1 MQSLFK
7 HHVKLENLC
16 LNYEY
21 LVIPYKYMKF
31 IVINNLKVCIVTV
44 RINELDWFSF
54 LYFKTKLKEN
64 HMRFLIGFF
73 TKLYIYIGYFNFI
86 QNFY

>member
-1 MQSLFK
+1 M
-7 HHVKLENLC
+7 ENKEKIIIL
-16 LNYEY
+16 
-21 LVIPYKYMKF
+21 
-31 IVINNLKVCIVTV
+31 TV
-44 RINELDWFSF
+44 RINELDWFLF

-64 HMRFLIGFF
+64 HMRFLISFF

>member
-1 MQSLFK
+1 MTYYQKIGFQ
-7 HHVKLENLC
+7 
-16 LNYEY
+16 
-21 LVIPYKYMKF
+21 
-31 IVINNLKVCIVTV
+31 TV
-44 RINELDWFSF
+44 RINALWMFIF

-64 HMRFLIGFF
+64 HMRFLISFF

>member
-1 MQSLFK
+1 
-7 HHVKLENLC
+7 
-16 LNYEY
+16 
-21 LVIPYKYMKF
+21 MKF
-31 IVINNLKVCIVTV
+31 IVTNNQKIIIVTL
-44 RINELDWFSF
+44 RIDELDWFSL

-64 HMRFLIGFF
+64 HMRFLISFF